1 MEESN
6 HSTYIAIGRIV
17 GIHGVRGEVKV
28 DVYTDFPERFEPGSD
43 IVLEGE
49 TQLYRI
55 LSTRPHKGMLLV
67 QLEGFTSRTHVE
79 RLKGKHLV
87 IPRDLAKVLDEDEYY
102 VDELQGLQVC
112 TDEGIDLGV
121 LDEVLWTGANEV
133 YVVHGEYG
141 EVLLPAIAEVIQKVD
156 LQGGYLIVRLL
167 PGLVQALD
175 K

>member
-1 MEESN
+1 MMAESN
-6 HSTYIAIGRIV
+6 QSTIAIGRIV

-49 TQLYRI
+49 AQLYRI
-55 LSTRPHKGMLLV
+55 LSTRPHKGMLLIH
-67 QLEGFTSRTHVE
+67 LEGFTSRAHVE
-79 RLKGKHLV
+79 RLRGKHLV

-102 VDELQGLQVC
+102 VDELQGLRVS
-112 TDEGIDLGV
+112 TDEGIDLGM

-141 EVLLPAIAEVIQKVD
+141 EVLLPAISEVIREVD
-156 LQGGYLIVRLL
+156 LQDGYMIVRLL